1 MEIVYKFINENFA
14 YDGSQID
21 PSWAF
26 KKYGIKG
33 SSIIAWRGPV
43 NITPDNLKDFADV
56 GLEIKS
62 NEMVNIICEFFDV
75 QPANIRM
82 AYMRQRLLVLLF
94 REELTKLGV
103 ESYRE
108 GDDIYVDNA
117 KLTISIASVS
127 ISSMKI
133 HFAFNIRDNGTPD
146 VLDTIGIFEVKDK
159 DGNLVFNEDNLQD
172 FIDTVIN
179 NYINELK
186 TIELDISKTDTM

>member
-1 MEIVYKFINENFA
+1 MEIVYKYINEKFA
-14 YDGSQID
+14 YDGSQIN

-26 KKYGIKG
+26 RKYGIKG

-62 NEMVNIICEFFDV
+62 NEMMNVICEFFDV
-75 QPANIRM
+75 QPADIRM
-82 AYMRQRLLVLLF
+82 AYMRQRFLVLMF
-94 REELTKLGV
+94 CEELTHFGIEYSRK
-103 ESYRE
+103 
-108 GDDIYVDNA
+108 GDDIYVNNA

-133 HFAFNIRDNGTPD
+133 HFAFNIEDKGTPD
-146 VLDTIGIFEVKDK
+146 VLETIGIFELKNK
-159 DGNLVFNEDNLQD
+159 EGKLVFNENNIVD
-172 FIDTVIN
+172 FINTLIN

-186 TIELDISKTDTM
+186 TIELDISKTNTM

>member
-1 MEIVYKFINENFA
+1 MEITYKYINEKFA
-14 YDGSQID
+14 YDGSQIN

-62 NEMVNIICEFFDV
+62 NEMINVICEFFDT

-82 AYMRQRLLVLLF
+82 AYMRQRLLVLIF
-94 REELTKLGV
+94 CEELKKLNV
-103 ESYRE
+103 NYSRE
-108 GDDIYVDNA
+108 GDDVYVNGA

-133 HFAFNIRDNGTPD
+133 HFAFNIQDKGTPD
-146 VLDTIGIFEVKDK
+146 VLETIGIFEVKNTEGK
-159 DGNLVFNEDNLQD
+159 TICNEDNLVD
-172 FIDTVIN
+172 FINTVIT

-186 TIELDISKTDTM
+186 TIELDISKTDTL